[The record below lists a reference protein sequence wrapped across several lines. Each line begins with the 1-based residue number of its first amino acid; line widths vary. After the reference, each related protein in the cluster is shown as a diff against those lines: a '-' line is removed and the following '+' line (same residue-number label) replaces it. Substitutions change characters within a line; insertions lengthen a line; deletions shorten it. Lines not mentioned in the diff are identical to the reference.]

1 MSLITLRSSTNDNGA
16 NVFESAS
23 NFSNHFK
30 EGIVIS
36 PGDTLELVS
45 MSINKL
51 EKFEVVQGLNDTL
64 IWRIGPGPSTNT
76 ATTNFAQ
83 HVVTLT
89 AGSYNGVDLAKH
101 IQDQL
106 NNSTLL
112 GAYEGKWVVTFTTA
126 TGPPNPSNAKFKI
139 DYGENST
146 PVNNAQELTLTQNW
160 GGGSPYSVTNGGD
173 DKIITFNADAT
184 LVGNRG
190 ASTNGIRNN
199 AGPGNDPG
207 GYSFVS
213 DRSVFANGGVASL
226 IVAPVK
232 GFASAAGINDCKFHN
247 WNNDGNDVAASW
259 AAMTS
264 PNPNLQNGWTHQ
276 VDIDSGAAGAIKTI
290 DAGLHG
296 GVASVNTFTGGTGY
310 SIGDSGNLTGGTG
323 ASGASYEVS
332 AETGGVPSAI
342 TVLTPGIG
350 YKNGDVLTLAGS
362 GSGTATCVVS
372 SVSTADG
379 TGYSI
384 ASNVLCGGG
393 SGTGCK
399 VNIISV
405 DGALGAIT
413 SLTIADEG
421 SGYSVGDTLIIN
433 GGDNNATFKVGT
445 VGGVSEVFY
454 GAFDYS
460 GRMGLISD
468 TSSDSFKNNDTS
480 GWDYYF
486 KMTNPNG
493 GAKSRFESNTST
505 GGAYFIQMVKDDG
518 TGGDTG
524 FDITYFNFYPSAIIG
539 MARTQLIDGFTTYP
553 GNNNAVILNNDL
565 GMDVSVQIAT
575 DSLDIFPTTSPD
587 PTFTIHQM
595 QGASGINYPN
605 NGWRTGKEISDVI
618 FPTNFAAG
626 NPSNPVSWT
635 SFNNGV
641 DHIRVSIEL
650 NGVRNFVMKCSH
662 DTGGD
667 GTFLEQTTFFKSGQN
682 QTGGDI
688 LANMISNTRE
698 IFYPFRSVAFC
709 SRGLP
714 FEPPVYRLGGIYDTK
729 VITQSGK
736 ELRFVNG
743 GNQSIDPHGGEEASF
758 EDNVANLTAT
768 PLTLPAMFKFG
779 AITGTDIKN
788 GSFTGAGANQIASFD
803 LTPNTA
809 NVNLLLGLKPGYTF
823 QTGQTTN
830 PVETAA
836 DDTPFTQVTN
846 PTLHVELPDFNIKSF
861 SGESSDTGRAIAVIP
876 KEQWT
881 TDQQSGVLHYVAPY
895 PIPIELNVASKK
907 PFYELSSRLRQPD
920 GKLAD
925 DLINPTQLTL
935 RKRVSE
941 EKRQEMALRNAMSAM
956 REVQSNL
963 QDQKISNFGSGN
975 PLL

>member
-30 EGIVIS
+30 EGIIIS

-83 HVVTLT
+83 HIVTLT

-160 GGGSPYSVTNGGD
+160 GGGSPYSITNGGD

-247 WNNDGNDVAASW
+247 WNNDGADVAASW

-350 YKNGDVLTLAGS
+350 YKNGDVLTLAGN

-393 SGTGCK
+393 NGTGCK

-445 VGGVSEVFY
+445 VGGVSEIFY

-468 TSSDSFKNNDTS
+468 TSTDSFNNNDTS

-493 GAKSRFESNTST
+493 GAKSRWQSDTGT
-505 GGAYFIQMVKDDG
+505 GGSYFIQMVKDDG

-565 GMDVSVQIAT
+565 GMDVSVQIQT
-575 DSLDIFPTTSPD
+575 DSLDIFPTPSAD
-587 PTFTIHQM
+587 PTFSIHQM
-595 QGASGINYPN
+595 QGTSGINYPN

-618 FPTNFAAG
+618 FPTNFAAN
-626 NPSNPVSWT
+626 NPSAPVSWT
-635 SFNNGV
+635 SFNSGV

-667 GTFLEQTTFFKSGQN
+667 NTFVEQTTFFRSGQN

-688 LANMISNTRE
+688 LKDMISNTRE

-714 FEPPVYRLGGIYDTK
+714 FQPPVYRLGGIYDTK
-729 VITQSGK
+729 VITQTGK
-736 ELRFVNG
+736 ELRFVNS
-743 GNQSIDPHGGEEASF
+743 GNQSSDPHGGESDL
-758 EDNVANLTAT
+758 EDNVVNLGAT
-768 PLTLPAMFKFG
+768 PLTLAAMFKFG
-779 AITGTDIKN
+779 AITGADIHN
-788 GSFTGAGANQIASFD
+788 GSFTGAGPNQIASFD

-809 NVNLLLGLKPGYTF
+809 NVNLLLGLEPGYTF
-823 QTGQTTN
+823 QTGQATN
-830 PVETAA
+830 PVETAT
-836 DDTPFTQVTN
+836 DSVPFTQVTN

-861 SGESSDTGRAIAVIP
+861 SGESSDTGRAVAVIP
-876 KEQWT
+876 KEQFT

-907 PFYELSSRLRQPD
+907 PFYELNARLRQPD

-925 DLINPTQLTL
+925 DLLNPTQITL

-941 EKRQEMALRNAMSAM
+941 EKKAENALMNAMSAM
-956 REVQSNL
+956 RSVQSNL

-975 PLL
+975 PIL